1 MCSGLIVS
9 IAANAAEGR
18 RTETVSRFAPAG
30 PGPGA
35 AAAPPSAQTG
45 RQTATTRPQRIVCFF
60 IIERILTDKE
70 SLVAPK
76 PQNTAPKV
84 TPAHALQ
91 TTAPLRERLR
101 SVGQNGSQPRRDG
114 MGSPAR
120 QCREVESGTNRVPL
134 SGRHEFRNTQVRRR
148 RKSDREGLS
157 SLAQSLFSLKAA
169 AGPIAYRIRPQTAS
183 DLQ

>member
-35 AAAPPSAQTG
+35 AAATPSAQTG

-101 SVGQNGSQPRRDG
+101 SVGQTESPSADGTSFVTPRYAAD
-114 MGSPAR
+114 
-120 QCREVESGTNRVPL
+120 EKVIVKDFRVL
-134 SGRHEFRNTQVRRR
+134 LRVCSHLKQLQV
-148 RKSDREGLS
+148 
-157 SLAQSLFSLKAA
+157 Q
-169 AGPIAYRIRPQTAS
+169 
-183 DLQ
+183 